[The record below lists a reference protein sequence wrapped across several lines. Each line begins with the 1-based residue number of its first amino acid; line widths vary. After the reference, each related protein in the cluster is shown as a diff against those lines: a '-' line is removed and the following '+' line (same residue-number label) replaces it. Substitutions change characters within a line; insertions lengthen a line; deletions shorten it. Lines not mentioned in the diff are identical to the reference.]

1 MIAKRYHLN
10 KFQIISHAENT
21 IDDIVK
27 QCRQMDESLFFYKS
41 EQWSVA
47 ENLEHLSLS
56 LHKSWLGLFAPK
68 FFLKWKFGK
77 PDHVSRSYEELLQV
91 YYQKLDAGYEQDKRY
106 IPIVKEEKGAKEKLI
121 QRFEHICTKFLDQIR
136 YYWEDDSMDE
146 YQVAHP
152 VLGLIT
158 IRELLYFN
166 LFHNT
171 HHYKTIRNRKNEAI
185 EFSTAD

>member
-27 QCRQMDESLFFYKS
+27 QCRQMDESQFFYKS

-56 LHKSWLGLFAPK
+56 IHKSWLGLFSPK
-68 FFLKWKFGK
+68 FYLKWKFGR
-77 PDHVSRSYEELLQV
+77 PNHASRSYEELLQV
-91 YYQKLDAGYEQDKRY
+91 YYQKLETGYEQDKKY
-106 IPIVKEEKGAKEKLI
+106 IPHVTEEKGSKEKLI
-121 QRFEHICTKFLDQIR
+121 IRFEHTCTKFLDQVR
-136 YYWEDDSMDE
+136 YYWEDDSMDQ
-146 YQVAHP
+146 YQVPHP

-171 HHYKTIRNRKNEAI
+171 HHYKTIRHRKNEAI